1 VPLRS
6 LRALVAA
13 SLLVAASASAQ
24 PTLDDLFRAVDT
36 NNMSE
41 VRSLIDRGMDAN
53 STNAQ
58 GRTLLMQAAWDGHT
72 EMVQLLA
79 DRRARLNVRNP
90 GGETAIMLAAMRGN
104 LPIVELLYNKGAE
117 INHSG
122 WTPLHYCAWE
132 GKTDVCRFLISKK
145 ADVNARAPNE
155 STPLMVASRQGA
167 PEVVRLL
174 LANGA
179 NPNLES
185 DRGVTAMQL
194 ALKAGNTDIAEMLKK
209 AGATR

>member
-1 VPLRS
+1 MLLRS
-6 LRALVAA
+6 VRVVFVAL
-13 SLLVAASASAQ
+13 LLGAGTATAQ

-36 NNMSE
+36 NNVLE

-58 GRTLLMQAAWDGHT
+58 GRTLLMQAAWDGHI
-72 EMVQLLA
+72 EIVQLLL
-79 DRRARLNVRNP
+79 DKRARLNVRNP
-90 GGETAIMLAAMRGN
+90 SGETAIMLAAMRGN
-104 LPIVELLYNKGAE
+104 LAVVELLYNKGAE

-132 GKTDVCRFLISKK
+132 SKTEVCRFLVAKK
-145 ADVNARAPNE
+145 ADVNARAPND

-167 PEVVRLL
+167 QEVVRLL

-185 DRGVTAMQL
+185 DRGMTAMEL
-194 ALKAGNTDIAEMLKK
+194 ALKAGNTDIADMLKK
-209 AGATR
+209 AGASR